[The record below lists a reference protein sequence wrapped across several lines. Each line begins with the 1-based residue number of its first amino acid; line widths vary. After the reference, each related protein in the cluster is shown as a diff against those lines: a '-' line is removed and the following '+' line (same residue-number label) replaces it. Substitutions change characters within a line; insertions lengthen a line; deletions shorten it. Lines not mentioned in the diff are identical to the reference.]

1 MRVTAIASTVL
12 LALSEF
18 TFAKDIHFQPR
29 GSRWRRNLEEGM
41 RKAAVKMLE
50 GQLERR
56 QSSASN
62 ITAITSTSE
71 LNATVA
77 TACLDG
83 LAGISSVSNQAGITA
98 CYNIIQHNIEERVF
112 EADLRL
118 YHAGDASGPFS
129 DIVPGNMMIGVTY
142 PPSTTF
148 ESLMK
153 RSLRV
158 VARQTSGMTEM
169 QQYSLRGHFGATMEL
184 DKLNQTE
191 LMSLMVPEISI
202 NAVSAADQKPIT
214 TNISSTEMAYF
225 VVGEFQ
231 GQFSSSILSPEM
243 QKIAIAASSKFILP
257 GTTFGIFPTG
267 LIVTS
272 TWMVLFCI
280 AFGAGTLGRLRHR
293 KVYRARKA
301 AVGGRVGKRF

>member
-1 MRVTAIASTVL
+1 
-12 LALSEF
+12 
-18 TFAKDIHFQPR
+18 
-29 GSRWRRNLEEGM
+29 M
-41 RKAAVKMLE
+41 RKTAVNMLE
-50 GQLERR
+50 GHLERR
-56 QSSASN
+56 QTSASN
-62 ITAITSTSE
+62 ITATTSTSE
-71 LNATVA
+71 LNATIA
-77 TACLDG
+77 SACLDG

-98 CYNIIQHNIEERVF
+98 CYNILKHNVEERVF

-118 YHAGDASGPFS
+118 YLAGQASGAFS
-129 DIVPGNMMIGVTY
+129 DIVPGDMMIGVTY

-153 RSLRV
+153 RSLRI
-158 VARQTSGMTEM
+158 VARQTSGMSEM
-169 QQYSLRGHFGATMEL
+169 QQYSLRGHFGETMEIE
-184 DKLNQTE
+184 KLNQTE

-225 VVGEFQ
+225 VVGNFQ
-231 GQFSSSILSPEM
+231 GQFTRSVLSSEM
-243 QKIAIAASSKFILP
+243 QKAAITASTKFILP
-257 GTTFGIFPTG
+257 GTTFGIFPVG

-272 TWMVLFCI
+272 VWMVLFCV